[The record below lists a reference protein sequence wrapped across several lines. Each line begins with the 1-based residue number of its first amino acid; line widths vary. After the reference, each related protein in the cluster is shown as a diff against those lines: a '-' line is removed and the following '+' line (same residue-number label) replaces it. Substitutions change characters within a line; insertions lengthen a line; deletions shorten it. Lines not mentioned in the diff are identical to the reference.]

1 VTQTKPRPL
10 GPERFLRGALQPPHP
25 DAPYP
30 RADPSPLGE
39 RLPRDTWA
47 AACIPAGVRFE
58 WVGDARSVEVEYE
71 TRTDDLGYRGDG
83 AGRHFSLF
91 QGERLTDEA
100 EAKLGRGSV
109 RLECD
114 PKDTTRRVL
123 YLPEGMRPTVL
134 ALHAEGGSMQ
144 PAPVQPIWLCYGDSI
159 AEGWS
164 ATGPASSW
172 PAVAARRVGL
182 DLVNMGYAGAA
193 RGEIVSAEQLAAL
206 PADVISLSHGTNCW
220 SRTPHSEG
228 MFREGLRAFLAL
240 VRRGHPQTRIV
251 AVSPL
256 LRPDAEHT
264 RNILGATLADL
275 RRAFESVVQERRAAG
290 DDALSL
296 LPGEKLV
303 TPEQLADEVHPDD
316 AGHRA
321 VANAIAPLLS
331 GASPESAG

>member
-1 VTQTKPRPL
+1 MSETNPRPD
-10 GPERFLRGALQPPHP
+10 GPERFLRGALQPPHS

-39 RLPRDTWA
+39 RLPRDTWG

-58 WVGDARSVEVEYE
+58 WSGDARSVEVEYE

-83 AGRHFSLF
+83 AGRHFTLF
-91 QGERLTDEA
+91 QGERFVCQA
-100 EAKLGRGSV
+100 PARLGRGSV

-114 PKDTTRRVL
+114 PADRLRRIL

-134 ALHAEGGSMQ
+134 ALRAQGGSMLPATRQ
-144 PAPVQPIWLCYGDSI
+144 PTWLCYGDSI

-164 ATGPASSW
+164 ATGPAWSW

-206 PADVISLSHGTNCW
+206 PADIISISHGTNCW
-220 SRTPHSEG
+220 NRTPHSEG
-228 MFREGLRAFLAL
+228 MFSEGLRAFLQL
-240 VRRGHPQTRIV
+240 VRRSHSETPIV
-251 AVSPL
+251 AISPL
-256 LRPDAEHT
+256 LRPGAEET
-264 RNILGATLADL
+264 KNVLGATLADL
-275 RRAFESVVQERRAAG
+275 RRNFESVIEQHIAAG
-290 DDALSL
+290 DRALTL
-296 LPGEKLV
+296 LPGVNLI
-303 TPEQLADEVHPDD
+303 TPAQLADEVHPDD

-321 VANAIAPLLS
+321 VAEAVAPLL
-331 GASPESAG
+331 AR